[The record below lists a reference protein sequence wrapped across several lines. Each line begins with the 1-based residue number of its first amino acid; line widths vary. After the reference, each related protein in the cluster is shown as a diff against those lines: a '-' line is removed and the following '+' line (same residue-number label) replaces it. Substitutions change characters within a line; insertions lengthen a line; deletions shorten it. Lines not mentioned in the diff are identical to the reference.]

1 MSEVTQEQSILRVDM
16 DAGGWEAITTA
27 LINDERLEFDTRGF
41 AAWLLARP
49 DGWQIKA
56 AALPH
61 LLKCSSGHVGRDKAR
76 RFFRELEHAG
86 YLTRTRRQGADG
98 RWIWDY
104 FFRPTSQAPT
114 IDASSVGGSPVG
126 ALSVDGQTVGSQA
139 VDITHTL
146 ITSRSDKSILDKT
159 TTTTGPLEPQTLVVV
174 GDLSEIRY
182 PDCLT
187 GGALNAA
194 KTLLRG
200 CPPEYRQPVL
210 DELGALITAG
220 RVRKPSG
227 LLYRLIERAKVGQFA
242 PNWSVGPVVSKAA
255 SEEPRENIRGS
266 LAPASQSQPR
276 IASEAAADALRRL
289 RLKFR
294 PAVEDVH
301 AAEHQRSR
309 SPDLS
314 DGGRHAAEESG

>member
-104 FFRPTSQAPT
+104 FFRPTSQAP
-114 IDASSVGGSPVG
+114 IRRWIARRCIVRR
-126 ALSVDGQTVGSQA
+126 
-139 VDITHTL
+139 
-146 ITSRSDKSILDKT
+146 RSNRRQPGRRYNS
-159 TTTTGPLEPQTLVVV
+159 
-174 GDLSEIRY
+174 Y
-182 PDCLT
+182 PD
-187 GGALNAA
+187 
-194 KTLLRG
+194 
-200 CPPEYRQPVL
+200 YVQ
-210 DELGALITAG
+210 I
-220 RVRKPSG
+220 
-227 LLYRLIERAKVGQFA
+227 
-242 PNWSVGPVVSKAA
+242 
-255 SEEPRENIRGS
+255 
-266 LAPASQSQPR
+266 
-276 IASEAAADALRRL
+276 
-289 RLKFR
+289 
-294 PAVEDVH
+294 
-301 AAEHQRSR
+301 
-309 SPDLS
+309 
-314 DGGRHAAEESG
+314 